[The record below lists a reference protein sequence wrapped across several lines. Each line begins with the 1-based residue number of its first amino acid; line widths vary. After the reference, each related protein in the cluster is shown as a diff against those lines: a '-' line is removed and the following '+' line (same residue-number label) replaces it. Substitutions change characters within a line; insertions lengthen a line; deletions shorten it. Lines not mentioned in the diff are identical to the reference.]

1 MSTRARNAQRHPT
14 PTPVCEMPTCGE
26 RPYAPLRICRGH
38 AAYVAICADRD
49 HITPDTA
56 DPHLDALA
64 AVEAQL
70 AGDDLLTD
78 AIVRSTADL
87 VQLARVF
94 AVLLA
99 QLVAATGD
107 PPALLAVL
115 RSSAILNDP
124 KETTP

>member
-14 PTPVCEMPTCGE
+14 PVCEMPTCGE
-26 RPYAPLRICRGH
+26 RPFPPLRVCRGH
-38 AAYVAICADRD
+38 AAFIAISAARD
-49 HITPDTA
+49 HVTADTP

-70 AGDDLLTD
+70 AGNDLLTEG
-78 AIVRSTADL
+78 IIRSSDDL

-94 AVLLA
+94 AVIMA

-107 PPALLAVL
+107 PAALLAAL
-115 RSSAILNDP
+115 RTAAILNDP